1 MKINANIIAGALSA
15 GILAI
20 PLAQGHETMNMKL
33 VPEEVIAGFDGR
45 VDAMFRS
52 ESGKPLVRAK
62 KNPPLGPGRGPYV
75 RGYSYSIMAFAARC
89 LYLNEKIEEANAALV
104 ENAQYY
110 LDNPLAISDRD
121 SFHWHA
127 DIVLRLLEMYG
138 PKGSVKAGLLTKETE
153 AKLLEYMWIYTRKCS
168 WLGKA
173 EYEKT
178 KTWNVYSSENHH
190 AMDFTCHWHFA
201 KYAKDRPEYRELKC
215 VDGSTLA
222 QQYEA
227 WNAYFVE
234 YCRERARRGICVEMR
249 SDGYNSTLI
258 KGFYNFYDF
267 GNADVKRAAGMI
279 LDLYFAYWA
288 EEQIMGHMGGGASRI
303 KGNNAFV
310 QSRNHGNAVL
320 AWLYFAIGEQPELGG
335 HDIGALT
342 SAYRP
347 PAVIV
352 DIARDT
358 EGRGTYEIRQ
368 RVQGLG
374 KQGHT
379 FPHMDKP
386 DQQPNQFRTDG
397 GGILRYSY
405 CTPAFILGTP
415 MVEARPFS
423 DWVMI
428 SSQSRWQGV
437 IFAGEGDPRI
447 VPVPRAMDNLVC
459 FNQFWS
465 VQSKGSLITQK
476 LVTNKGAAEMMVWMS
491 KKGLSKPVEEDGV
504 VFVEAPGAYA
514 AIRLVKGE
522 FTLSER
528 LLGGTKEEKT
538 SFTSPPGYIMT
549 PADEYAPVILEVISK
564 PDAASLDAFKNKV
577 KATRPVMKGSILSYK
592 TIYGDTLTLDTSYK
606 QIPTINGKPVDYAPK
621 KVFDSPFL
629 NADYNSGVVTIG
641 KGERKRVLDFNELSV
656 LTPGKDE

>member
-1 MKINANIIAGALSA
+1 MNTNTHKWVVALLVATLATAMVQGAEMMKDVSPEDVLAGVGKRADTIIRAEA
-15 GILAI
+15 
-20 PLAQGHETMNMKL
+20 
-33 VPEEVIAGFDGR
+33 
-45 VDAMFRS
+45 
-52 ESGKPLVRAK
+52 GKPLVRAK
-62 KNPPLGPGRGPYV
+62 KNPPLSPGRGPYV

-89 LYLNEKIEEANAALV
+89 LYLNEKLDDANAALV

-110 LDNPLAISDRD
+110 LDNPLAICDRD

-127 DIVLRLLEMYG
+127 EIVLRLLEMYG
-138 PKGSVKAGLLTKETE
+138 PKGSVKAGLITKETE
-153 AKLLEYMWIYTRKCS
+153 AKVLEPMWIYTKKCS
-168 WLGKA
+168 WLGKT
-173 EYEKT
+173 EYKKT

-190 AMDFTCHWHFA
+190 AMDFTCHWHFS
-201 KYAKDRPEYRELKC
+201 KYAKDRPEYSELKC

-288 EEQIMGHMGGGASRI
+288 EEQILGHMGGGASRI

-320 AWLYFAIGEQPELGG
+320 AWLYFAIGEQPELSG

-342 SAYRP
+342 STYRP
-347 PAVIV
+347 PAVIA

-415 MVEARPFS
+415 MVEARPTS

-428 SSQSRWQGV
+428 SSQNRWQGV
-437 IFAGEGDPRI
+437 VFAGDGDPRI
-447 VPVPRAMDNLVC
+447 VPVPRASDNRVS

-476 LVTNKGAAEMMVWMS
+476 LATNKGAAEMMVWIS
-491 KKGLSKPVEEDGV
+491 KNGLSKPVEEDGV

-514 AIRLVKGE
+514 ALRVAKGDFKVTDE
-522 FTLSER
+522 LFT
-528 LLGGTKEEKT
+528 GTKEEGT

-549 PADEYAPVILEVISK
+549 PADEYAPVILEVMSK
-564 PDAASLDAFKNKV
+564 QDAASLDAFKSKV
-577 KATRPVMKGSILSYK
+577 KATSPVMKGSILSYK
-592 TIYGDTLTLDTSYK
+592 TIYGDTLTLDTGYK
-606 QIPTINGKPVDYAPK
+606 RPPAINGKPVDYAPK

-629 NADYNSGVVTIG
+629 NADYDSGVVTIS
-641 KGERKRVLDFNELSV
+641 KGNSKKVLDFNVQAGTAE
-656 LTPGKDE
+656 